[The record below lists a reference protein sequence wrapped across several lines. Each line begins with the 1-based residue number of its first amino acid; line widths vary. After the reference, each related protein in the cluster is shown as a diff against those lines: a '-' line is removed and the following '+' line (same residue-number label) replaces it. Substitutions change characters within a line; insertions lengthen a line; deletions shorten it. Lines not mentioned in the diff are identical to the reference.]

1 MRIFKPKAPAA
12 GARCQ
17 AASPIGRCRPQRE
30 RGGLT
35 EHDTLPMPRA
45 DGSKGGEW
53 LGDMQPSHQRH
64 TPQTRTRRHAP
75 ENFGSPAWQHRHA
88 LRLLGPRHG
97 AVGMLRDFWALG
109 MAPSACSE
117 TSSTKGAR
125 RSASGRLSDAA
136 SSSMTCGSSVC
147 KVTIKRCCGTW
158 KQWPMRAGLHAHL
171 LSQPYTFGLLQP

>member
-75 ENFGSPAWQHRHA
+75 ENFCSPAWQHRHA

-136 SSSMTCGSSVC
+136 SSSMTCGSSVW
-147 KVTIKRCCGTW
+147 KKKKRCCGTS
-158 KQWPMRAGLHAHL
+158 KQWPMRSGLHAHL
-171 LSQPYTFGLLQP
+171 LSTPYTFGLLQP